1 MIVCTVES
9 EYHTVRVE
17 LVGGWHEVHGPEG
30 LVTRFRSLNRAERCA
45 YRVAGMLP

>member
-1 MIVCTVES
+1 MTVCTFAS

-30 LVTRFRSLNRAERCA
+30 LVTRFRSLARAERCA
-45 YRVAGMLP
+45 RRVAEMLP